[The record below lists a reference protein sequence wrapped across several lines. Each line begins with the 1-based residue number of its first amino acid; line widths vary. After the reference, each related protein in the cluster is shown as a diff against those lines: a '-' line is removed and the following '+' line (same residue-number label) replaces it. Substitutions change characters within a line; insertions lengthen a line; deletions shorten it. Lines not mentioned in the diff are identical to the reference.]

1 MVHRDR
7 RCLGIA
13 FAMSLCLIGSCLTS
27 FELAQQQVACG
38 CTAFRGWDDGCD
50 NWRISTLADPCL
62 WRWGRH
68 LHSAVLIIAL
78 LASHFDYVAY
88 IISVTHAL
96 EDKTMTTHAS
106 VSSLTVMALCV
117 EGHVQVA
124 LAWMSL
130 HLCLPESDRV
140 TLIGLVAICSCCH
153 VRLTGRSQDANWA
166 DFAQASSGAIGTAIE
181 DKRTVWVSEL
191 RACNTWALRR
201 QLAAVFLK

>member
-1 MVHRDR
+1 MFGNCFRHVALPHWIVPYFIR
-7 RCLGIA
+7 
-13 FAMSLCLIGSCLTS
+13 IGSATS
-27 FELAQQQVACG
+27 
-38 CTAFRGWDDGCD
+38 
-50 NWRISTLADPCL
+50 CL
-62 WRWGRH
+62 WMYGISWLRWWLWQLTDLYFGRP
-68 LHSAVLIIAL
+68 LLVTVRTPLAFSVLIIAL

-153 VRLTGRSQDANWA
+153 MRLTGRSQDANWA

>member
-1 MVHRDR
+1 MVRRDR

-13 FAMSLCLIGSCLTS
+13 FAMSFCLIGPCLTS
-27 FELAQQQVACG
+27 FWIGLATNCLVRTPLAFSGPYHCTSCWPFRLCG
-38 CTAFRGWDDGCD
+38 LYLSHMP
-50 NWRISTLADPCL
+50 WRTRL
-62 WRWGRH
+62 WQRM
-68 LHSAVLIIAL
+68 L
-78 LASHFDYVAY
+78 LFHPW
-88 IISVTHAL
+88 L
-96 EDKTMTTHAS
+96 WW
-106 VSSLTVMALCV
+106 LCV

-153 VRLTGRSQDANWA
+153 MRLTGRSQEANWA
-166 DFAQASSGAIGTAIE
+166 DFAQASSGASGTAIE

-201 QLAAVFLK
+201 QPAAVLLK